1 MCISKSLNELLNRK
15 KRLEEILSGQYDY
28 IIDTDMDS
36 IKNAIESGKLPE
48 NNALSKLHVFFKD
61 QLLYNITLLKRIIS
75 YAKDINSE
83 IEKEKTN
90 MTYDE
95 NKIFLK
101 AESLSSEQ
109 LTYKQA
115 LELLD
120 FAQKEINDKRIYL
133 LLDFYLKNESLVYD
147 LLKRQDAIISSE
159 GNAEAHNIISMNDDE
174 IGIII
179 IDDSQKGRKVVA
191 GTRKDIILSNFLGL
205 PFPKDIDKP
214 GFDYGPHND
223 FYSEP
228 HKITKTFYNKNLTE
242 NHLKMIEEEKKKREK
257 AKKVVM
263 RNDMGFINGLV
274 ISRLELTSNGFDP
287 QDLGRKPLKVRSEK
301 TGLFKLCKDKYRFEY
316 TMGEIVKMV
325 IDINKQINDGKL
337 KR

>member
-1 MCISKSLNELLNRK
+1 MVNIMGKINYYKNANYKLMCISKDLNELLDMK
-15 KRLEEILSGQYDY
+15 KRLNEILNGKYDY
-28 IIDTDMDS
+28 IIDADIDA
-36 IKNAIESGKLPE
+36 IKSDIESGKLPE
-48 NNALSKLHVFFKD
+48 NNALSKL
-61 QLLYNITLLKRIIS
+61 
-75 YAKDINSE
+75 
-83 IEKEKTN
+83 
-90 MTYDE
+90 YDE

-120 FAQKEINDKRIYL
+120 FAQKVINDKRIYL

-147 LLKRQDAIISSE
+147 LLKRQDAIVRSE
-159 GNAEAHNIISMNDDE
+159 ENAEAHNIISMRDDE

-191 GTRKDIILSNFLGL
+191 GTRKDIILSNFLGV

-242 NHLKMIEEEKKKREK
+242 THLKMIEEEKKKREK

-274 ISRLELTSNGFDP
+274 ISRSELTSNGFDP
-287 QDLGRKPLKVRSEK
+287 QDLGWKPLKVRSEK